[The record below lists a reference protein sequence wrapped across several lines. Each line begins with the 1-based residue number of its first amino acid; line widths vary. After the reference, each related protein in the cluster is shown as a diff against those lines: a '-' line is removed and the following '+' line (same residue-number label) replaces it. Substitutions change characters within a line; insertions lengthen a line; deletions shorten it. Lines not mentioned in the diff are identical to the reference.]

1 MFVLLLTVFIDL
13 VGFGIILPILPF
25 YAQAF
30 DATPLQITL
39 LVAAYSAVQIASSP
53 IWGRLSDR
61 YGRKII
67 LLLTLTGGAMA
78 YLWFGLAE
86 SLAGLFA
93 ARALSG
99 AMAGNIAVAQAY
111 MVDISDTDGLAGAM
125 GRLGGAF
132 GLGFVAGPTLGGL
145 LIGVQP
151 GVADFSLP
159 CLVAAGISLTAAG
172 LVLVMLREPPRHQ
185 TREPRPAGFRQI
197 WTAVKRNGIPGIIS
211 LNFLVSFAFTA
222 LMVLFPLWCQ
232 DRLGWSARQVSFAYV
247 YIGLLVAFLQGVLVG
262 PLTRQFGEPR
272 VLLLGA
278 TALCT
283 GLLLVPMVN
292 CIVAFA
298 IDTLLLCM
306 GTSFCH
312 PILTAMISQR
322 TEASHQGT
330 VMGAAGSVMAISRI
344 TSPPVAG
351 FLFTQMGPNWPMLM
365 GGFIMLPVV
374 AAAAWM
380 SLTFQ
385 RWRNS

>member
-39 LVAAYSAVQIASSP
+39 LVAVYSAVQIASSP

-86 SLAGLFA
+86 GLAGLFA

-111 MVDISDTDGLAGAM
+111 MADISDTDDLAGAM

-132 GLGFVAGPTLGGL
+132 GLGFVAGPALGGL
-145 LIGVQP
+145 LIGAQP

-159 CLVAAGISLTAAG
+159 CLVAAGISLTAVG
-172 LVLVMLREPPRHQ
+172 LGLFMLREPARHQ
-185 TREPRPAGFRQI
+185 TREPGLAGFRQI
-197 WTAVKRNGIPGIIS
+197 WTAVSRNGIPGIIS
-211 LNFLVSFAFTA
+211 LNFLVSFSFTA

-232 DRLGWSARQVSFAYV
+232 ARLGWSARQVSFAYV
-247 YIGLLVAFLQGVLVG
+247 YIGILVAFLQGVLVG
-262 PLTRQFGEPR
+262 PLTRQFGGPR

-283 GLLLVPMVN
+283 GLILVPMVN
-292 CIVAFA
+292 CIMAFA
-298 IDTLLLCM
+298 GDILLLCM

-312 PILTAMISQR
+312 PTLMAMIAQR
-322 TEASHQGT
+322 TDAAHQGT

-351 FLFTQMGPNWPMLM
+351 FLFTQMGPSWPMLM
-365 GGFIMLPVV
+365 GAFIMLPVV

-385 RWRNS
+385 RWQNS

>member
-39 LVAAYSAVQIASSP
+39 LVAVYSAVQIASSP

-61 YGRKII
+61 YGRKVI
-67 LLLTLTGGAMA
+67 LLLTLAGGAMA
-78 YLWFGLAE
+78 YLWFGLAG
-86 SLAGLFA
+86 SLASLFA

-111 MVDISDTDGLAGAM
+111 MADITDADDRAGAM
-125 GRLGGAF
+125 GRLGAAF
-132 GLGFVAGPTLGGL
+132 GLGFVIGPALGGL
-145 LIGVQP
+145 LIGIQP
-151 GVADFSLP
+151 GAADFSLP
-159 CLVAAGISLTAAG
+159 CLVAAGISITAVVLG
-172 LVLVMLREPPRHQ
+172 LFMLREPARH
-185 TREPRPAGFRQI
+185 RPKERGLTNFRQLRI
-197 WTAVKRNGIPGIIS
+197 AVGSNGIPGIIA

-232 DRLGWSARQVSFAYV
+232 ARLGWGARQVSFAYV
-247 YIGLLVAFLQGVLVG
+247 YIGILVAFLQGVLVG
-262 PLTRQFGEPR
+262 PLTRRFGGPR

-278 TALCT
+278 TALSA
-283 GLLLVPMVN
+283 GLLSVPLVN
-292 CIVAFA
+292 GIAAFA
-298 IDTLLLCM
+298 GDTLLLCM

-312 PILTAMISQR
+312 PTLTAMISQR
-322 TEASHQGT
+322 ADADNQGT
-330 VMGAAGSVMAISRI
+330 VMGAAGSVLALGRI

-351 FLFTQMGPNWPMLM
+351 FLFTQLGPNWPMLM

-385 RWRNS
+385 RRREP